1 VNQPQCIAATSEFFN
16 TIGHKQPFAEIKPN
30 VRFPIRKQTFEPIVA
45 AQDNLFVG

>member
-16 TIGHKQPFAEIKPN
+16 TIDQKRPFTGA
-30 VRFPIRKQTFEPIVA
+30 IRNGSLRIRLRPFEPIVA